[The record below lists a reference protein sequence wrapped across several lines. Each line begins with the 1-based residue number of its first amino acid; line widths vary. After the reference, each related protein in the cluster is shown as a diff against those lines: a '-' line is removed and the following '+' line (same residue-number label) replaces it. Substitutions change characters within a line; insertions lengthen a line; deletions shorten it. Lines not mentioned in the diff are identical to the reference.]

1 MPSKLYKEKLGM
13 VDRTKFYSLDAAIE
27 LIKKMPKAKFDET
40 IEVAFKLGI
49 DPKKSDQGVRGA
61 VTLPN
66 GTGKAVSVLVIA
78 DGEQADAAKAAGADY
93 VGFDDLIAK
102 VKGGWTDFDVMI
114 ATPAAMQKVRPLGRV
129 LGPRGLMPN
138 PKTGTVTD
146 DVAGAVQE
154 AKKGRVEYR
163 ADKTACVHVPT
174 GKVSFDSA
182 KLVENCRTIVTALDG
197 AQPSGLKQSYY
208 LSCTLSSTM
217 GPGVKVDLKD
227 LVRGN

>member
-13 VDRTKFYSLDAAIE
+13 VDRTKFYSLDEAIE

-40 IEVAFKLGI
+40 VEIAFKLGV

-61 VTLPN
+61 VTLPH
-66 GTGKAVSVLVIA
+66 GTGKSVNVLVIA
-78 DGEQADAAKAAGADY
+78 DGDQAEAAKSAGADH
-93 VGFDDLIAK
+93 VGFEELITK
-102 VKGGWTDFDVMI
+102 IKGGWTDFDVMI

-146 DVAGAVQE
+146 NVAEAVQE

-163 ADKTACVHVPT
+163 TDRTACVHVPA
-174 GKVSFDSA
+174 GKVSFDGA
-182 KLVENCRTIVTALDG
+182 NLVDNCRAVVAALDG
-197 AQPSGLKQSYY
+197 AQPDGLKKSYY
-208 LSCTLSSTM
+208 LSCTVSSTM